1 MAVKAKNNKP
11 EVPAGLSNKIQKF
24 SHGLNL
30 NFSLNQID
38 KRTKLGQAQKLLQD
52 YLRAYIGECTIV
64 SELLLSRIIYKAIK
78 CYYYENTD
86 IEKQALDESAGKLY
100 LAYTNS
106 LRCDLAELRKMAD
119 APKEKTLMDYLKENY
134 EPKHNSDITR

>member
-11 EVPAGLSNKIQKF
+11 QVPAGLSPKIQKF

-52 YLRAYIGECTIV
+52 YLRAYVGETTII

-86 IEKQALDESAGKLY
+86 IEKKALDESAGKLY

-106 LRCDLAELRKMAD
+106 LRCDLAELNRLAA
-119 APKEKTLMDYLKENY
+119 APKEKDLMTYLKENY
-134 EPKHNSDITR
+134 EPKHNPDIKG

>member
-11 EVPAGLSNKIQKF
+11 QVPAGLSPKIQKL

-52 YLRAYIGECTIV
+52 YLRAYVGETTIV

-86 IEKQALDESAGKLY
+86 IEKKALDESAGKLY

-106 LRCDLAELRKMAD
+106 LRCDLAELNRLAA
-119 APKEKTLMDYLKENY
+119 APKEKDLMTYLKDNY
-134 EPKHNSDITR
+134 GKTGG